1 MKQSKLMS
9 LIETL
14 SSIAVG
20 FAVSLALGAI
30 VYPMYGHSFSL
41 MENINITL
49 IFTFAS
55 IVRGYAMRRLFAR

>member
-14 SSIAVG
+14 SSI
-20 FAVSLALGAI
+20 I

-41 MENINITL
+41 MENINIAL